1 MPEQRYPQEVIERA
15 ETLVNRIQ
23 GVSSCRISTDE
34 AGAITEIHV
43 VALPHKAAKLVAR
56 DVESCLK
63 AELGIE
69 VDHRKIGVVVIT
81 AERPEEDADRS
92 REKDAGS
99 EQVVEFPVEEFA
111 SRFEFRSVS
120 LFVSQDGI
128 QAEVE
133 LVRDGIDVLG
143 KAATENPNTPP
154 ARVVAE
160 AAVRAV
166 GDLLEEPSRLCLAE
180 VRDMVL
186 GDEPAVVVKVDLVR
200 NRDVKSLAGCSLL
213 SGNVNQTVVFA
224 ALDAINRVVGKLPFR
239 KSIEYRIK

>member
-34 AGAITEIHV
+34 VGAITEIHV

-81 AERPEEDADRS
+81 AGLADEDAGRPRGKESAAD
-92 REKDAGS
+92 
-99 EQVVEFPVEEFA
+99 QVVEFPVEEIA

-120 LFVSQDGI
+120 VFVSRDGL

-133 LVRDGIDVLG
+133 LARDGMDVLG
-143 KAATENPNTPP
+143 KAATDNPNTPP

-166 GDLLEEPSRLCLAE
+166 GDLLEEPARLCLAE
-180 VRDMVL
+180 VREVAL
-186 GDEPAVVVKVDLVR
+186 GDAPAVVVKVDLAR

-213 SGNVNQTVVFA
+213 SGNVNQTVVVA

>member
-1 MPEQRYPQEVIERA
+1 MIERA
-15 ETLVNRIQ
+15 ETLVSRIQ

-34 AGAITEIHV
+34 VGAITEIHV

-81 AERPEEDADRS
+81 PGRPEEDSGDSGGKEAVAERL
-92 REKDAGS
+92 
-99 EQVVEFPVEEFA
+99 VEFPVEEVA
-111 SRFEFRSVS
+111 SRFEFRSVN
-120 LFVSQDGI
+120 LFVSHDGI

-133 LVRDGIDVLG
+133 LARDGVDVLG
-143 KAATENPNTPP
+143 KAATENPSTPP

-160 AAVRAV
+160 AAVKAV
-166 GDLLEEPSRLCLAE
+166 GDLLEEPARLCLAD
-180 VRDMVL
+180 VRDIVL
-186 GDEPAVVVKVDLVR
+186 GDVPAVVVKVDLVR
-200 NRDVKSLAGCSLL
+200 HRDVKNLAGCSFL

>member
-1 MPEQRYPQEVIERA
+1 MIERA

-224 ALDAINRVVGKLPFR
+224 ALDAINRVIGKLPFR

>member
-34 AGAITEIHV
+34 VGTITEIHV

-81 AERPEEDADRS
+81 AGRPDEDSDRT
-92 REKDAGS
+92 RAAGAA
-99 EQVVEFPVEEFA
+99 EDRVVEFQVEEFA

-120 LFVSQDGI
+120 LLVSRDGL

-133 LVRDGIDVLG
+133 LARDGVEVLG
-143 KAATENPNTPP
+143 KAATDNPNAPP
-154 ARVVAE
+154 TRVVAE
-160 AAVRAV
+160 AAVKAV
-166 GDLLEEPSRLCLAE
+166 GDLLDEPARLCLSE
-180 VRDMVL
+180 VRDIVL
-186 GDEPAVVVKVDLVR
+186 GDDPAVVVKVDLVR
-200 NRDVKSLAGCSLL
+200 NREVKSLAGCALL
-213 SGNVNQTVVFA
+213 SGNANQTVVFA

>member
-34 AGAITEIHV
+34 VGAITEIHV

-81 AERPEEDADRS
+81 AGLADEDAGRPRGKESAAD
-92 REKDAGS
+92 
-99 EQVVEFPVEEFA
+99 QVVEFPVEEIA

-120 LFVSQDGI
+120 LFVSRDGL

-133 LVRDGIDVLG
+133 LARDGMDVLG
-143 KAATENPNTPP
+143 KAATDNPNTPP

-166 GDLLEEPSRLCLAE
+166 GDLLEEPARLCLAE
-180 VRDMVL
+180 VREVAL
-186 GDEPAVVVKVDLVR
+186 GDAPAVVVKVDLVR